1 MQFAA
6 KIGNALRPTPPQEE
20 EIEVLQLL
28 EKFDIEQVLEHVG
41 VGEEVRAS
49 LASKGVM
56 FQILLDNVSVPAALI
71 IKQEMLALGGDA
83 AYHYD
88 TIDHAIET
96 TSVLVMGTKK
106 QIGSLVRKLRE
117 MKYFGL
123 DLIGTK
129 IQTVLR

>member
-1 MQFAA
+1 MNGADIIRAHDIVEASIAA

-56 FQILLDNVSVPAALI
+56 FQIDN
-71 IKQEMLALGGDA
+71 KN
-83 AYHYD
+83 
-88 TIDHAIET
+88 
-96 TSVLVMGTKK
+96 
-106 QIGSLVRKLRE
+106 
-117 MKYFGL
+117 
-123 DLIGTK
+123 
-129 IQTVLR
+129 